1 MSTGVGTPPSDSRE
15 NIGFASAEQAV
26 ILVTGSTGLIG
37 QAVLERLAGRYRLV
51 GFDRDLPPHPLP
63 VAECVCIDLAS
74 DASVEAALT
83 RVRTAYGERIASVVH
98 LAAYFDLTGKP
109 DPRYEQVTVRGTG
122 RLLRG
127 LQAFEVGQFVFTS
140 TMLVHAPRAPGE
152 RIDEDWPLDP
162 KLPYR
167 ASKVRTEALLSEQ
180 RGDIPVAVIRPAG
193 VYDDRCH
200 NAFLSHQIARI
211 YERSLP
217 GHLYPGDPD
226 VGQSFLHLDDL
237 VDAIDRLIERRADL
251 GPKTTLL
258 LGEQEPIGY
267 AALQRRIGCL
277 IRDEPWRTWTMPP
290 ALARAG
296 AWLQADVLG
305 EEPFVRPWMVDIA
318 NDHYA
323 LDISRARDVLGWEP
337 TRSLP
342 ATLPIMI
349 EALQRDP
356 VGWYE
361 ANKLNSAIVA
371 GDAAMRQE
379 ETPHGQE
386 HGDMK
391 HEMGGMHANMPWV
404 HFTVVGLGAWLL
416 ASPFQ
421 FALFDPAVLAVARD
435 VTLERGLADPA
446 TRNAL
451 TGVSELVSGM
461 LLLLFG
467 AMSLSRRFGG
477 APWGTTCV
485 GLWLLAAPILF
496 WAPSAAAYTN
506 DTIVGTLAV
515 ALSVLIPMMPGMSH
529 AGMMDE
535 STVPPGWTYSPSSWL
550 QRLPIIALGLFGF
563 LIARILT
570 AYQLG
575 HIAHIPEPFFSG
587 ADGKN
592 GSEYIITSSVS
603 RAWPIPDAGLGA
615 YSYMLEV
622 LMGAMGSVKRWRTMP
637 WMVTFFFILVV
648 PLGGVSIVFIIIQPI
663 VIGTYCTLCLLTA
676 VAMLI
681 MIPLA
686 LDEVVAMGQYMRRCY
701 HAGRPLIR
709 TFLQGGPD
717 PAATAPRET
726 GFDAPVPQQLAQA
739 VRGVTAPW
747 TLLASCGLG
756 VWLIFTRATFGAT
769 ESMAD
774 SDHLM
779 GALVVTVAVIAMAE
793 VARPLRFLNVLFGLW
808 LSVAPLLLA
817 GLSGPAA
824 AVNGIVVGLLL
835 IAFSL
840 PRGRR
845 SGAHYGG
852 WDRFVV

>member
-1 MSTGVGTPPSDSRE
+1 MGTEQGV
-15 NIGFASAEQAV
+15 V
-26 ILVTGSTGLIG
+26 LVTGSTGLIG
-37 QAVLERLAGRYRLV
+37 RAVLARLAGRYRLV
-51 GFDRDLPPHPLP
+51 GFDRDLPPHPP
-63 VAECVCIDLAS
+63 PIAECVCIDLAS
-74 DASVEAALT
+74 DASVEAALA

-109 DPRYEQVTVRGTG
+109 DPRYEQVTVRGTE

-127 LQAFEVGQFVFTS
+127 LQPFRVEQFVFTS
-140 TMLVHAPRAPGE
+140 TMLVHEPRAPGE

-167 ASKVRTEALLSEQ
+167 ASKVETEAMLRSE
-180 RGDIPVAVIRPAG
+180 RGDVPVAVIRPAG
-193 VYDDRCH
+193 VYDDRCR
-200 NAFLSHQIARI
+200 NAFLAHQIARI
-211 YERSLP
+211 YQGSLE
-217 GHLYPGDPD
+217 GHLYPGAAD

-237 VDAIDRLIERRADL
+237 IDAIERLIDRRADL
-251 GPKTTLL
+251 PPDLTLL
-258 LGEQEPIGY
+258 LGEAEAIGY
-267 AALQRRIGCL
+267 ASLQRRIGCL
-277 IRDEPWRTWTMPP
+277 IRGEPWRTWTVPP

-305 EEPFVRPWMVDIA
+305 EDPFVRPWMVDIA
-318 NDHYA
+318 SDHYA
-323 LDISRARDVLGWEP
+323 LDTTRARDVLDWEP
-337 TRSLP
+337 RHALGE
-342 ATLPIMI
+342 TLPLMI
-349 EALQRDP
+349 EALKDDP

-361 ANKLNSAIVA
+361 DNHLNAAAIA
-371 GDAAMRQE
+371 GDAAMRE
-379 ETPHGQE
+379 HETQHAHAGATQHHG
-386 HGDMK
+386 HD
-391 HEMGGMHANMPWV
+391 MGGMHASMLWT
-404 HFTVVGLGAWLL
+404 HFMVIGLGAWLL

-421 FALFDPAVLAVARD
+421 FALFDPAVIQVARD
-435 VTLERGLADPA
+435 VTQERGLVDPA

-451 TGVSELVSGM
+451 TGASELVSG
-461 LLLLFG
+461 LLLVLFG
-467 AMSLSRRFGG
+467 GLSLSRRLSG

-485 GLWLLAAPILF
+485 GLWLLAAPLLF
-496 WAPSAAAYTN
+496 WTPSAAAYVN
-506 DTIVGTLAV
+506 DTIVGSLAI
-515 ALSVLIPMMPGMSH
+515 AFSVLVPMMPGMSH

-575 HIAHIPEPFFSG
+575 HIAHVPEPFFSG
-587 ADGKN
+587 AAGKN

-603 RAWPIPDAGLGA
+603 RAWPVPDAGLGA
-615 YSYMLEV
+615 FSYMLEV

-648 PLGGVSIVFIIIQPI
+648 PLGGVSIFFIIIQPI

-676 VAMLI
+676 AAMLA

-686 LDEVVAMGQYMRRCY
+686 LDEVVAMGQYMRRSY
-701 HAGRPLIR
+701 RAGRPMIR
-709 TFLQGGPD
+709 TFLQGGSD
-717 PAATAPRET
+717 PAASAGHEAGFGAPLREQVKTAT
-726 GFDAPVPQQLAQA
+726 
-739 VRGVTAPW
+739 RGVTVPW

-756 VWLIFTRATFGAT
+756 LWLMFSRAVFGAVGP
-769 ESMAD
+769 MAD

-779 GALVVTVAVIAMAE
+779 GALVVTTAVIAMAE

-808 LSVAPLLLA
+808 LVLAPLLLT

-824 AVNGIVVGLLL
+824 AVNSIAVGLLVVVL
-835 IAFSL
+835 SL
-840 PRGRR
+840 PRGQR
-845 SGAHYGG
+845 SDTHYGG